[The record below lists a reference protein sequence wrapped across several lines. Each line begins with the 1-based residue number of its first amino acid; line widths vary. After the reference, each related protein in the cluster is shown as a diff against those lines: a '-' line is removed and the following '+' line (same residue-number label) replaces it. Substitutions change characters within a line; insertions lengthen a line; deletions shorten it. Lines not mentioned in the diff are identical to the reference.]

1 MTPPPLALPDVVLLV
16 GLIDPGGRSGRA
28 WATKARI
35 ILALATYVD
44 GEWFNAPDVERL
56 TGIRRNR
63 ARELLNEL
71 EAQRVITR
79 AGVAGDRSK
88 VFWCDVNADWRRWE
102 VEWSMELRDVELRLA
117 FHRETRARQPIDRLF
132 SRRLAPRLHSV
143 IAVLRHRDNERQSGR
158 PGPFS
163 RYLGT
168 AISEPGSRSLP
179 PRKRGD
185 RAKEVALLTGGSM
198 QMTSSLID
206 PATAAQEE
214 EGRQH
219 PGWHKVRAAY
229 CAKVGVRVIYGTPAA
244 TLARLLALHGDDA
257 LLGAITAAPDE
268 LGVGM
273 LAEHLPELL
282 AQGPLDDE
290 LATVSSIEH
299 EARRRSRVAHL
310 EQLVATY
317 RAEGAEPPEE
327 LLLELTQW
335 QDGTVSPTAQE
346 VNA

>member
-1 MTPPPLALPDVVLLV
+1 MLPTPLSLPDVVLLV

-28 WATKARI
+28 WSTKARI

-56 TGIRRNR
+56 TGVRRNR

-79 AGVAGDRSK
+79 AGVAGERSK
-88 VFWCDVNADWRRWE
+88 VFWCDVNPDWRRWE

-117 FHRETRARQPIDRLF
+117 YHRETRVRQPVDRLF

-143 IAVLRHRDNERQSGR
+143 IAVLRHRDNERQSAR

-168 AISEPGSRSLP
+168 AISEPVSRLQA
-179 PRKRGD
+179 PRKRGV
-185 RAKEVALLTGGSM
+185 RAKEVALLAAEDGHVP
-198 QMTSSLID
+198 SSLEVE
-206 PATAAQEE
+206 AAAQEE
-214 EGRQH
+214 EGKQH
-219 PGWHKVRAAY
+219 PGWHGVRRAY
-229 CAKVGVRVIYGTPAA
+229 CAKVGVRVIYGAPAA
-244 TLARLLALHGDDA
+244 ALARAVATHGDQA
-257 LLGAITAAPDE
+257 VLAAIAAAPDE
-268 LGVGM
+268 LGVGL
-273 LAEHLPELL
+273 LADHLGELL
-282 AQGPLDDE
+282 EAGPLDDE

-299 EARRRSRVAHL
+299 EARRRAQVANL

-317 RAEGAEPPEE
+317 RADGADPPEE
-327 LLLELTQW
+327 LLRELTRW
-335 QDGTVSPTAQE
+335 QDGAASPAAEE